1 MNFFVNKAM
10 GHGNSGV
17 EHAQF
22 YRADRFREKQ
32 IPFKFIFNELL
43 PNLHQHMKEWNLKE
57 SEVINVFDFLM
68 SDNPN
73 EYALNGI
80 KETYESENDTLWD
93 LTNTQ
98 RIIKTKTSSGYK
110 MTTLRNKIYSTEK
123 EIYLVSDDRIFLE
136 NGKHKLT
143 WKVRD
148 DKDLGNVM
156 ESIHLDEFNGANY
169 FFNTFEEMLSFFYTE
184 LEKIFENN
192 TYILDRGS
200 ENEEAL
206 VDLRIKGHKFH
217 LVEIM
222 HAAHLSNFI
231 DGHPV
236 WNQYYQYMFDHLK
249 WIDYVVVATEL
260 QKKDMQ
266 KHLKMANLPYAN
278 RIINIP
284 VGGVKHISPA
294 KKWNKKH
301 TMKLVTASRLH
312 EEKHISHIIRAI
324 KKLKENAYDVTL
336 DIFGAG
342 AEHDE
347 LAALIKELKL
357 SDIVTL
363 KGLSQDVVKD
373 IAPYD
378 AFVGA
383 SYSEGFG
390 LTYIEAISDS
400 LPIASYANLYGA
412 QELITDGKNG
422 SLASFDRNARDQ
434 DEIQK
439 NVDNLAASIEKI
451 FKNYNKLSIGARE
464 VAEKYQAKIIAI
476 KWEVLMGELK

>member
-1 MNFFVNKAM
+1 M

-22 YRADRFREKQ
+22 YRADRFRERQ
-32 IPFKFIFNELL
+32 IPFKLIFNELL

-68 SDNPN
+68 SDDPH
-73 EYALNGI
+73 EYALNGL
-80 KETYESENDTLWD
+80 KETYESENDVLWD

-98 RIIKTKTSSGYK
+98 RIIKTKTSSGYVMK
-110 MTTLRNKIYSTEK
+110 TLRNKIYSTEK
-123 EIYLVSDDRIFLE
+123 EIYLVGDDRIILE
-136 NGKHKLT
+136 NGKHQLS
-143 WKVRD
+143 WKVRS

-156 ESIHLDEFNGANY
+156 ESIHLDEFNGSNY
-169 FFNTFEEMLSFFYTE
+169 FFNTFEEMLSFFYEE
-184 LEKIFENN
+184 LEKIFKNN
-192 TYILDRGS
+192 TYVLDRGS

-206 VDLRIKGHKFH
+206 VNLRIAGHKFN

-222 HAAHLSNFI
+222 HAAHLSTFI

-236 WNQYYQYMFDHLK
+236 WNQYYQYMFDHLE
-249 WIDYVVVATEL
+249 WIDYIVVATEL

-266 KHLKMANLPYAN
+266 KHLKMANLPYGN
-278 RIINIP
+278 KIISIP
-284 VGGVKHISPA
+284 VGGVKHISSA
-294 KKWNKKH
+294 KKWNKKQ

-312 EEKHISHIIRAI
+312 EEKHISHIIKAV
-324 KKLKENAYDVTL
+324 KKLIDNSYKVTL

-342 AEHDE
+342 AEYEALDT
-347 LAALIKELKL
+347 LIKDLKL
-357 SDIVTL
+357 NGVVTL

-412 QELITDGKNG
+412 QELVSDGKNG
-422 SLASFDRNARDQ
+422 YLAQFDRNARTE
-434 DEIQK
+434 DEIQD
-439 NVDNLAASIEKI
+439 NINNLAESIEKV
-451 FKNYNKLSIGARE
+451 FRNYNKLSNGARD

-476 KWEVLMGELK
+476 KWDVLMGELK